1 MTNRS
6 LMFLSPKQRSHF
18 RLLAE
23 RTEQANNP
31 TQNDDLRWMDDLQQ
45 LANALAAIA
54 DVKDYLAGI
63 A

>member
-1 MTNRS
+1 MTNQNLS
-6 LMFLSPKQRSHF
+6 FLSPKQRSHF

-23 RTEQANNP
+23 RTQQGNNP

-54 DVKDYLAGI
+54 DVRECLVDI